1 MENENTQVVV
11 ADATTLPPANIE
23 NANISKVEKQLV
35 DYYEEITHSTE
46 SDIEF
51 NEYMKEEL
59 KMKFSEMSAKEMM
72 NFYTNYNVN
81 LNDKISKS
89 LAPVSQLLTAKQ
101 QAEIAEQ
108 SRKERQVSSATQ
120 INIQTGATPSDYEK
134 KNAEADAAV
143 IQGLNMIYQMVQGYN
158 KATSE
163 ETEQKS

>member
-1 MENENTQVVV
+1 MENETTPV
-11 ADATTLPPANIE
+11 AVYDAATLPTIQNE
-23 NANISKVEKQLV
+23 TNISKVEEQLV
-35 DYYEEITHSTE
+35 GYYEEITKSTE

-89 LAPVSQLLTAKQ
+89 LAPVSNLLTAKQ

-108 SRKERQVSSATQ
+108 SRRERNVSSATQ

-134 KNAEADAAV
+134 KNADASAEV
-143 IQGLNMIYQMVQGYN
+143 IQGLNMIYQMVESF
-158 KATSE
+158 KKVEASK
-163 ETEQKS
+163 ETQS

>member
-1 MENENTQVVV
+1 MENDNTLVPVYDTSLVPVQ
-11 ADATTLPPANIE
+11 PAE
-23 NANISKVEKQLV
+23 TNISKVEEQLV
-35 DYYEEITHSTE
+35 GYYEEITKSTE

-89 LAPVSQLLTAKQ
+89 LAPVSNLLTAKQ

-108 SRKERQVSSATQ
+108 SRRERNVSSATQ
-120 INIQTGATPSDYEK
+120 INIQTGASAADYEK
-134 KNAEADAAV
+134 KNTEASAEV
-143 IQGLNMIYQMVQGYN
+143 IQGLNMIYQMVESFK
-158 KATSE
+158 KAENSE
-163 ETEQKS
+163 QPPQS